1 MKTLYESILDDED
14 VLISNIKK
22 DAKDPFITLSS
33 LYLKYKNVHKIP
45 EDKMN
50 DVMHMIFKRLS
61 DNEKYDFR
69 YNILTS
75 DNTIWVK
82 IKGKSVYFDSFSIKL
97 FKNKISINFEEEFID
112 AYYNNIFKTLRS
124 LIEDNKFTKDYMGIS
139 FYRNI

>member
-1 MKTLYESILDDED
+1 MKTLYESILDDENILIND
-14 VLISNIKK
+14 VKK
-22 DAKDPFITLSS
+22 DAKDPFIVLSS

-45 EDKMN
+45 DNEIN
-50 DVMHMIFKRLS
+50 NVMYMIFKILS
-61 DNEKYDFR
+61 DNGKYEFK

-112 AYYNNIFKTLRS
+112 AYYNSIFKTLRS
-124 LIEDNKFTKDYMGIS
+124 LIEYNKFTKDYMGIS